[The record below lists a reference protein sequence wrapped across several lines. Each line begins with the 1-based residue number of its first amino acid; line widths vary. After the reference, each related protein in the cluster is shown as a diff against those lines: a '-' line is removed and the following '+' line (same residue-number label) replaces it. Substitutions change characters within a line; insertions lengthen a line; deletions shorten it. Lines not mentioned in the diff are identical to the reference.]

1 MAGTDR
7 ALDLAWAGVEKEEF
21 TVYEAFNSHGAIMP
35 KMTRLKKQS
44 LTEVTVR
51 ALRDAI
57 FAGSYLPGQRLVE
70 EDISD
75 QLGVSRIVVREAFF
89 QLKSQGLATGEHNR
103 GKTVAALSFD
113 DIAELIPLRLL
124 MESLAATW
132 AARRI
137 TPADAA
143 ALKRRMSKFL
153 RGVTKY
159 SIYVEVDFQMH
170 KAIWE
175 LSGNKQLVMM
185 LERLAG
191 PMIGLAS
198 RVYAPL
204 LDDLI
209 KKEKESHDGSHNK
222 IVEAICAGRPVE
234 ARHAMQAHIL
244 SFWKQYLNKFSGAE
258 LTDPGIA
265 QGINDAVGLVELLA
279 GIMDS
284 NVPIQKP
291 GKRKKEA

>member
-1 MAGTDR
+1 M
-7 ALDLAWAGVEKEEF
+7 
-21 TVYEAFNSHGAIMP
+21 

-44 LTEVTVR
+44 LTDSTVR

-70 EDISD
+70 EEVSD

-89 QLKSQGLATGEHNR
+89 HLKSQGLATGEHNR

-132 AARRI
+132 AARRV
-137 TPADAA
+137 TPAEGE
-143 ALKRRMSKFL
+143 ALKKRMSKFT
-153 RGVTKY
+153 RGITKY
-159 SIYVEVDFQMH
+159 SAYVEIDFEMH

-175 LSGNKQLVMM
+175 LAGNKQLVVM

-198 RVYAPL
+198 RMYAPL

-209 KKEKESHDGSHNK
+209 TKEREAHDGSHSK
-222 IVEAICAGRPVE
+222 IVEAICTGRPAD
-234 ARHAMQAHIL
+234 ARHAMQTHIL
-244 SFWKQYLNKFSGAE
+244 SFWKQWLNKFSGTAPTE
-258 LTDPGIA
+258 PAIA
-265 QGINDAVGLVELLA
+265 QRISDAVGLVELLA

-284 NVPIQKP
+284 NIPTQKP
-291 GKRKKEA
+291 ARKKREG